1 MSTPVI
7 THMRMAVSSGLVVP
21 IDVGIYCFATNG
33 VREATYSLVPHEE
46 RDTFHLAAGRK
57 LWRGFSEEDLMKH
70 QSVVLGQ
77 MRLGVKSMTNK
88 KERNATMALCLTL
101 AKRAFEWSMFP
112 AAAESLDFG
121 LSLLG
126 DRSWRDQY
134 DLTLALH
141 STAAEVGYT
150 LGDFSKAE
158 ERVEAILSNAR
169 VFDDTFE
176 AYSVKINILSATAK
190 IQEATDV
197 GLEVLKKI
205 GEPMPS
211 SPRSRYVKRE
221 YIRSRRLMKSK
232 STEMLL
238 RLPIMTDHRKAAT
251 MQIIN
256 LLALPAIFGRPCL
269 LPVLAMRAAR
279 ITVEHGLCN
288 LSSVAF
294 GLYGMTLA
302 ACGEAEEATRYG
314 ELALHLLERFGAKQW
329 LSRVHVCV
337 YGCIFSWT
345 KDLRTCIG
353 PLGRGFDVGIET
365 GDVEV
370 STCKPSERYVRSNCV
385 FLMLLPFF
393 TSDFYRC
400 LCLHK
405 PLLLVCLPKR
415 KLEKHVHVLRWN
427 SSTSGQGGV

>member
-57 LWRGFSEEDLMKH
+57 LWRGFSEEDLMKY

-126 DRSWRDQY
+126 GRSWRDEY

-141 STAAEVGYT
+141 NTAAEVGYT

-169 VFDDTFE
+169 VFDDTFQ
-176 AYSVKINILSATAK
+176 ASSVKINILSATAK
-190 IQEATDV
+190 VQEAIDV

-211 SPRSRYVKRE
+211 NPSSLFVKRE
-221 YIRSRRLMKSK
+221 YIRSRYLLKSK
-232 STEMLL
+232 SPEMLL
-238 RLPIMTDHRKAAT
+238 RLPTMTDHRKAAT

-256 LLALPAIFGRPCL
+256 LLALPAIYGRSSL
-269 LPVLAMRAAR
+269 LPVLAIRMAR

-288 LSSVAF
+288 LSSIAF
-294 GLYGMTLA
+294 GLYGMALA
-302 ACGEAEEATRYG
+302 SCGEVEEATRYG
-314 ELALHLLERFGAKQW
+314 ELALQLLERFDAKQW
-329 LSRVHVCV
+329 LPRVHVCV
-337 YGCIFSWT
+337 YGCIFGWT

-353 PLGRGFDVGIET
+353 PLGRGFDVGIAT

-370 STCKPSERYVRSNCV
+370 SSTCKPGEQYVRSNYV
-385 FLMLLPFF
+385 FLMLLLFF
-393 TSDFYRC
+393 TSGLYRY
-400 LCLHK
+400 
-405 PLLLVCLPKR
+405 
-415 KLEKHVHVLRWN
+415 
-427 SSTSGQGGV
+427 

>member
-1 MSTPVI
+1 
-7 THMRMAVSSGLVVP
+7 MRMAVSSGLVVP

-126 DRSWRDQY
+126 GRSWRDEY

-141 STAAEVGYT
+141 NTAAEVGYT

-169 VFDDTFE
+169 VFDDTFQ
-176 AYSVKINILSATAK
+176 ASSVKINILSATAK
-190 IQEATDV
+190 VQEAIDV

-211 SPRSRYVKRE
+211 NPSSLFVKRE
-221 YIRSRRLMKSK
+221 YIRSRYLLKSK
-232 STEMLL
+232 SPEMLL
-238 RLPIMTDHRKAAT
+238 RLPTMTDHRKAAT

-256 LLALPAIFGRPCL
+256 LLALPAIYGRSSL
-269 LPVLAMRAAR
+269 LPVLAIRMAR

-288 LSSVAF
+288 LSSIAF
-294 GLYGMTLA
+294 GLYGMALA
-302 ACGEAEEATRYG
+302 SCGEVEEATRYG
-314 ELALHLLERFGAKQW
+314 ELALQLLERFDAKQW
-329 LSRVHVCV
+329 LPRVHVCV
-337 YGCIFSWT
+337 YGCIFGWT

-353 PLGRGFDVGIET
+353 PLGRGFDVGIAT

-370 STCKPSERYVRSNCV
+370 STCKPGEQYLRSIMCFSCCYSFSPLV
-385 FLMLLPFF
+385 SIATSLP
-393 TSDFYRC
+393 S
-400 LCLHK
+400 
-405 PLLLVCLPKR
+405 
-415 KLEKHVHVLRWN
+415 
-427 SSTSGQGGV
+427 